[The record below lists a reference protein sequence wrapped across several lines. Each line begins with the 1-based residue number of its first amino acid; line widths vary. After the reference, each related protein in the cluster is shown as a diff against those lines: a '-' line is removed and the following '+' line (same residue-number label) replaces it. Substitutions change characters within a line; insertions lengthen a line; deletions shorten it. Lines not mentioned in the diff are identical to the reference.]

1 MRRVSTGGAHDAD
14 VDPFE
19 TLAPLIAAATVRIH
33 APGPGYAPDGPAPRP
48 WGSGFFIAPNWVLT
62 CAHVAM
68 RGRGGGREVGLSF
81 GGRTVPGV
89 VEWAQPETNPAGG
102 LWPAPDLALIRML
115 EPAPHGCVWLSERTA
130 KVFTRKEVAFFGCTE
145 EDGEIE
151 DISGRCTIR
160 GELGTDGRL
169 KLGNEDEIPEGCSG
183 GPLVDLDRGE
193 VIGVL
198 KARRGNGRDGGLAIS
213 VVQLRRLPSPAGPVL
228 DERHDLY
235 QRVMHAHD
243 RYHADQHRNDHVG
256 RATWTDGL
264 SELRATASRALT
276 PGQRVELL
284 GLIAELPPPVSARS
298 LDELVTGLRGQSY
311 EGRLPAPRGW
321 RDGLGLLYD
330 LRQGRN
336 ELEALLRYAVHV
348 ATADRPYPAAPGT
361 ERALGDWA
369 ARAAADAELP
379 RAFRNALSGER
390 AARLRLRRDAASVE
404 ITHSRP
410 GPHAVDALGA
420 RPRAVAAVGRA
431 PVTSETVARSH
442 TLLEIIPRGWERG
455 SYDWRVCV
463 ARPSGELVSV
473 DEDFGIRGL
482 DAPPERLRAALAESF
497 RRGDE
502 PSRPV
507 TLQVALPYALLG
519 FPVDQWRVPP
529 LEDRPLGSVRP
540 VVVRCADREPAD
552 PAGMDRGVGTY
563 DTEGGETGEVST
575 PRQSR
580 WKRAHVG
587 PMRPFVLDC
596 DGGRPEPVP
605 TVAEL
610 LAWDSFLLPVLCR
623 SADPGADPG
632 ALRQVMDG
640 GHDVVLW
647 RREPVGRDG
656 VCADFHR
663 GATGTVAHAGQAD
676 RLPSTVWHLRADLED
691 GVPEA
696 YWAEGVALLYD
707 DPTRPLPGTDQPLE
721 AP

>member
-1 MRRVSTGGAHDAD
+1 MSTGGAQDTDA
-14 VDPFE
+14 DPFE
-19 TLAPLIAAATVRIH
+19 TLAPLVAAATVRIH
-33 APGPGYAPDGPAPRP
+33 APGTGYAPDGLAPRP

-68 RGRGGGREVGLSF
+68 RGKGGGRAVGLSF
-81 GGRTVPGV
+81 AGRTVPGV
-89 VEWAQPETNPAGG
+89 VEWAQPEDNPAGG

-169 KLGNEDEIPEGCSG
+169 KLGNEDEMPEGCSG
-183 GPLVDLDRGE
+183 GPIVDLDRGE

-213 VVQLRRLPSPAGPVL
+213 VVQLRRAPAAGEPVHC
-228 DERHDLY
+228 ERDDLY
-235 QRVMHAHD
+235 QRVLHAHD

-256 RATWTDGL
+256 RNTWTDGQ
-264 SELRATASRALT
+264 SDLRATASRALT
-276 PGQRVELL
+276 PGQRTEIL
-284 GLIAELPPPVSARS
+284 GLLAELPPPVSARS

-321 RDGLGLLYD
+321 RDGIGLLYD
-330 LRQGRN
+330 LRQGRS
-336 ELEALLRYAVHV
+336 ELEAVLRYAVHA
-348 ATADRPYPAAPGT
+348 ATADRPYPAAPGA
-361 ERALGDWA
+361 ERALWEWA

-379 RAFRNALSGER
+379 RAFRNALGGEW
-390 AARLRLRRDAASVE
+390 AARLRLRRDTVSADAGAA
-404 ITHSRP
+404 P
-410 GPHAVDALGA
+410 KGGYGLGLGA
-420 RPRAVAAVGRA
+420 AD
-431 PVTSETVARSH
+431 SMTVPQEGAARSH
-442 TLLEIIPRGWERG
+442 TLLEIIPRGWERD

-473 DEDFGIRGL
+473 DEDFGVRGL
-482 DAPPERLRAALAESF
+482 LHQPPEPPERLRAALAESF

-502 PSRPV
+502 PGRPV
-507 TLQVALPYALLG
+507 TLQAALPYALLG

-529 LEDRPLGSVRP
+529 HENDPLGCVRP
-540 VVVRCADREPAD
+540 VVVRCADRELAD
-552 PAGMDRGVGTY
+552 MPGLVGGVAAELVGEAGE
-563 DTEGGETGEVST
+563 DTT

-596 DGGRPEPVP
+596 DSGRPEPVP
-605 TVAEL
+605 DLADL
-610 LAWDSFLLPVLCR
+610 LAWDSFLIPVLCR
-623 SADPGADPG
+623 AADPGADPG
-632 ALRQVMDG
+632 ALRQVMEG

-647 RREPVGRDG
+647 RREPVGRHG

-663 GATGTVAHAGQAD
+663 GATGTVSNAGQAD
-676 RLPSTVWHLRADLED
+676 RLPAAVWRLRADLD
-691 GVPEA
+691 AGVPEA

>member
-1 MRRVSTGGAHDAD
+1 M
-14 VDPFE
+14 DPFE

-68 RGRGGGREVGLSF
+68 RQRGGGREVGLTF

-89 VEWAQPETNPAGG
+89 VEWAQPEENPAGG

-145 EDGEIE
+145 EDGQIE

-213 VVQLRRLPSPAGPVL
+213 VVQLRRLPTPPGPVRG
-228 DERHDLY
+228 ERHDLY
-235 QRVMHAHD
+235 QRVLHAHD
-243 RYHADQHRNDHVG
+243 RYHADQHRNDHVD

-284 GLIAELPPPVSARS
+284 GLLAELPPPVSARS
-298 LDELVTGLRGQSY
+298 LDELVTGLRGQPY

-321 RDGLGLLYD
+321 RDGIGLLYD
-330 LRQGRN
+330 LRQGRS
-336 ELEALLRYAVHV
+336 ELEAVLRYAVHV
-348 ATADRPYPAAPGT
+348 ATADRPYPAAPEA
-361 ERALGDWA
+361 ERALWDWA

-379 RAFRNALSGER
+379 RAFRTALSGER
-390 AARLRLRRDAASVE
+390 AARLRLRRETVSEDAAP
-404 ITHSRP
+404 SRP
-410 GPHAVDALGA
+410 AAAAG
-420 RPRAVAAVGRA
+420 RPPAHGRPPA
-431 PVTSETVARSH
+431 PEAGARSH
-442 TLLEIIPRGWERG
+442 TLLEITPRGWERG

-473 DEDFGIRGL
+473 DEDYGVRGL
-482 DAPPERLRAALAESF
+482 DEPPERLRAALAESF

-502 PSRPV
+502 PGSPV

-529 LEDRPLGSVRP
+529 QEGPLGRARP
-540 VVVRCADREPAD
+540 VVVRRADRAPAD
-552 PAGMDRGVGTY
+552 PHGPGALAGAY
-563 DTEGGETGEVST
+563 DGDAAGEVGEVST

-596 DGGRPEPVP
+596 DDGRPESVP
-605 TVAEL
+605 AVADL

-623 SADPGADPG
+623 AADPGADPG

-663 GATGTVAHAGQAD
+663 GAIGTVSGAGQAD
-676 RLPSTVWHLRADLED
+676 RLPAALWRLRADLED

-696 YWAEGVALLYD
+696 YWAAGITLLYD
-707 DPTRPLPGTDQPLE
+707 DPTRPLPGADQPLE